1 MNQFP
6 LIAAARIALATV
18 TLACAAVHAATLPKD
33 TIVRIQASGI
43 DPGWHPG
50 RIGVAQNGC
59 TMIYLDTK
67 AKGGYTS
74 VSLRGASQM
83 QRKEGAGWV
92 DVPVKA
98 LAKQEP
104 KPCQEGDND

>member
-1 MNQFP
+1 MSHRSR
-6 LIAAARIALATV
+6 LRAAALLTGLAVASV
-18 TLACAAVHAATLPKD
+18 TAHAGGLPKD

-43 DPGWHPG
+43 EPGWHQG
-50 RIGVAQNGC
+50 RIGVAPNGC
-59 TMIYLDTK
+59 TMIFLDTA

-74 VSLRGASQM
+74 VSLKGASRM
-83 QRKEGAGWV
+83 QRKDGAGWA

-104 KPCQEGDND
+104 KPCQDGDND

>member
-1 MNQFP
+1 MNRLV
-6 LIAAARIALATV
+6 LIDASRAVLLALTLAGTAAHAAA
-18 TLACAAVHAATLPKD
+18 LPKD
-33 TIVRIQASGI
+33 TVVRVQASGI
-43 DPGWHPG
+43 ESGWHPG
-50 RIGVAQNGC
+50 RIIVAGSGC
-59 TMIYLDTK
+59 TMVKLDTP
-67 AKGGYTS
+67 AKGGYTM
-74 VSLRGASQM
+74 VSLKGASQM